1 MVLTECIWFNHLPTE
16 AHLGCFQ
23 FLAIMKI
30 ADRKIGVFFFFFVF
44 CTFFV
49 WFWYQG
55 DIGLIK

>member
-30 ADRKIGVFFFFFVF
+30 ADRKIGVFFFFLSFVLSLSGF
-44 CTFFV
+44 
-49 WFWYQG
+49 G
-55 DIGLIK
+55 IKGILVL

>member
-30 ADRKIGVFFFFFVF
+30 ADRKIGVFFFFFLS
-44 CTFFV
+44 FV
-49 WFWYQG
+49 LSLSGFG
-55 DIGLIK
+55 IKGILVL